1 MSAPLVSIKLPSI
14 YMSGTTRLD
23 LPVRMAKCTPDVKKA
38 ILGIRAELAKQGG
51 EFILS
56 DLFRSY
62 DMQFQS
68 HKDYVMKKKKAFSP
82 PPGGSFHEAGRG
94 FDMDLAA
101 MKITLKKFWDLAA
114 PFGFLPIIAQPKSGV
129 SESWHFDNRGSHK
142 MVYDYYTAGK
152 ANNMPAYTAAA
163 ASAIVSIGVNVDQF
177 GTKQKEAF
185 IQSALIRLGQNIGGI
200 DGDVGPKSK
209 SALSA
214 LGINSNDLGAAAVSI
229 ENMLKQKYP
238 AEYTIEPGDTAVL
251 PG

>member
-1 MSAPLVSIKLPSI
+1 MSAPLVAIRIPSI

-23 LPVRMAKCTPDVKKA
+23 LPSRMAKCTPDVKKA
-38 ILGIRAELAKQGG
+38 IFAIKAELVRQGG
-51 EFILS
+51 DLILS

-82 PPGGSFHEAGRG
+82 PPGGSFHEAGRA

-101 MKITLKKFWDLAA
+101 MKVTLKKFWEIAA
-114 PFGFLPIIAQPKSGV
+114 PFSFFPIIATPKAGV

-142 MVYDYYTAGK
+142 MVYDYYASGK
-152 ANNMPAYTAAA
+152 AGNMPAYTAAA
-163 ASAIVSIGVNVDQF
+163 ASAIVSIGVHVDQF
-177 GTKQKEAF
+177 GNNQKPAF
-185 IQSALIRLGQNIGGI
+185 IQSALIRLGQNIGNL
-200 DGDVGPKSK
+200 DGDIGPRSK

-214 LGINSNDLGAAAVSI
+214 LGINSNDLDAAAIAI
-229 ENMLKQKYP
+229 ESMLKQKYP